1 MAMSKLPGDN
11 ADEGADGV
19 FADINITPLTD
30 IFLVL
35 LIIFMVTSSAMVESQ
50 SGSAGVKVNLPKGG
64 ATDVRATQTDGL
76 AVRDLA
82 AALQRLPLE
91 QRQVL
96 FMVGVED
103 MSYAEVAALLAVPV
117 GTVMSRLSRGRE
129 RLRAL
134 LDGTATASPLRLVK

>member
-64 ATDVRATQTDGL
+64 ATDVRATQTDLAVAVLVDGRTVLGGKVMTPDELKAAFSTAKDKNPDTTVIVQADAGVPHGKVVDVMELAKGVGL
-76 AVRDLA
+76 AHLA
-82 AALQRLPLE
+82 IA
-91 QRQVL
+91 
-96 FMVGVED
+96 
-103 MSYAEVAALLAVPV
+103 
-117 GTVMSRLSRGRE
+117 T
-129 RLRAL
+129 RAQ
-134 LDGTATASPLRLVK
+134 